1 MSWSAAQYT
10 KFEDERTRP
19 VRDLLAAIPNT
30 SVARAIDLGCG
41 PGNSTEALQ
50 ARFPAAHVTGLDSSE
65 DMLAAARARLPGHT
79 FLLGDIGALPAD
91 TLYDVVF
98 ANASLQWVPDHARL
112 LPELMSH
119 VAGAGSLAVQ
129 MPDNLQ
135 EPAHLLMAKVA
146 AGGAFAAK
154 LARAE
159 TAREERRSA
168 DWYYRLLKNHAARVD
183 IWRTTYHHP
192 LQGGPR
198 AIVDWFRSTGL
209 RPYLG
214 PLDAD
219 EQAAF
224 LAAYETEI
232 AKAYPTLPDGSVLLP
247 FPRLFFIATK
257 A

>member
-10 KFEDERTRP
+10 KFEEERTRP
-19 VRDLLAAIPNT
+19 VRDLLAAIPNEVVKT
-30 SVARAIDLGCG
+30 ALDLGCG

-50 ARFPAAHVTGLDSSE
+50 TRFPDARVTGLDSSE
-65 DMLAAARARLPGHT
+65 DMLKAARARLPKHK
-79 FLLGDIGALPAD
+79 FILGDIGALA
-91 TLYDVVF
+91 TEGSYDVVF

-119 VAGAGSLAVQ
+119 VAAKGSLAVQ

-135 EPAHLLMAKVA
+135 EPAHLLMGKVA
-146 AGGAFAAK
+146 ATAPYAGK
-154 LARAE
+154 LGNAE
-159 TAREERRSA
+159 TAREARRSA
-168 DWYYRLLKNHAARVD
+168 DWYYRLLKDHAARVD
-183 IWRTTYHHP
+183 IWRTVYHHP

-198 AIVDWFRSTGL
+198 AIVDWFKSTGL

-224 LAAYETEI
+224 LTAYEAEI
-232 AKAYPTLPDGSVLLP
+232 ARAYPTFADGSVLLP
-247 FPRLFFIATK
+247 FPRLFFVATK

>member
-19 VRDLLAAIPNT
+19 VRDLLAAIPT
-30 SVARAIDLGCG
+30 EAVKRAIDLGCG
-41 PGNSTEALQ
+41 PGNSTEALI
-50 ARFPAAHVTGLDSSE
+50 ARFPGAAVTGLDSSE
-65 DMLAAARARLPGHT
+65 DMLKAARARLPQHN
-79 FLLGDIGALPAD
+79 FVLGDIGAL
-91 TLYDVVF
+91 THVGIHDVVF
-98 ANASLQWVPDHARL
+98 TNASLQWVPDHARL

-119 VAGAGSLAVQ
+119 VAAKGSLAVQ

-135 EPAHLLMAKVA
+135 EPAHLLMAEVA
-146 AGGAFAAK
+146 RAASFAVK
-154 LARAE
+154 LSAAE
-159 TAREERRSA
+159 TAREARRSP
-168 DWYYRLLKNHAARVD
+168 DWYYRLLKHHAARVD
-183 IWRTTYHHP
+183 IWRTIYHHP

-198 AIVDWFRSTGL
+198 AIVEWFKSTGL

-224 LAAYETEI
+224 LTAYERAI
-232 AKAYPTLPDGSVLLP
+232 AQAYPTLEDGSVLLP
-247 FPRLFFIATK
+247 FPRFFFVATK

>member
-10 KFEDERTRP
+10 KFEEERTRP

-30 SVARAIDLGCG
+30 TVKTAIDLGCG
-41 PGNSTEALQ
+41 PGNSTEALI
-50 ARFPAAHVTGLDSSE
+50 ARFPGAAVTGLDSSE
-65 DMLAAARARLPGHT
+65 DMLKAARARLPQHN
-79 FLLGDIGALPAD
+79 FVQGDIGALTHVGIHD
-91 TLYDVVF
+91 LVF

-119 VAGAGSLAVQ
+119 VAASGSLAVQ
-129 MPDNLQ
+129 IPDNLQ

-146 AGGAFAAK
+146 AAGPYAAK
-154 LARAE
+154 LGRAE
-159 TAREERRSA
+159 TAREARRSA
-168 DWYYRLLKNHAARVD
+168 DWYYRLLMAHAARID

-192 LQGGPR
+192 LAGGPR
-198 AIVDWFRSTGL
+198 AIVDWFKSTGL

-214 PLDAD
+214 PLDAE
-219 EQAAF
+219 EQASF
-224 LAAYETEI
+224 LDAYEAEI
-232 AKAYPTLPDGSVLLP
+232 ATAYPTFADGSVLLP